1 MSTKKSLELKTL
13 ENFGIYASVDLKK
26 SVNANIKSIID
37 ASSAKDDR
45 QVIIQNA
52 ISKQKSISEVL
63 KYLNAEL
70 ISEAGTKMLNSN
82 LLTIDFF
89 NVHNTL
95 KSFSGFFDANNKKT
109 VFSIIKK
116 TDDNDFF
123 NTTLVNGFK
132 LSLSV
137 IDDGFLS
144 KIDDNGFL
152 ILIDK
157 NQITYTIKII
167 ESFTFPMVL
176 NRLAKFKKVL
186 LCKKIQAIK
195 NANIEKAE
203 ALKIAE
209 KAEKAEAKKAEK
221 EKAEAEA
228 KAKAEAE
235 ALIIS
240 EKLKKLE
247 MYEKA
252 EAEAKAKAEKNTAA
266 KLKNVA

>member
-1 MSTKKSLELKTL
+1 
-13 ENFGIYASVDLKK
+13 LKK

-203 ALKIAE
+203 AL
-209 KAEKAEAKKAEK
+209 
-221 EKAEAEA
+221 
-228 KAKAEAE
+228 
-235 ALIIS
+235 IIS